1 MDLESA
7 KNAFLAPAEQL
18 HEELC
23 MKMQKMQEEN
33 IRLELIDSHEN
44 SHRYDSIK

>member
-1 MDLESA
+1 MNLESA
-7 KNAFLAPAEQL
+7 KNALPGTTEQL
-18 HEELC
+18 HEEDR
-23 MKMQKMQEEN
+23 MKIQKMQEEN